1 MHLLHIEREAAML
14 PMIIAAWLAFGA
26 VSVAVMRRRGHDTFA
41 WAIPFLVLGPIALPV
56 AISSDRHRPVEPLR
70 PLPPGGLD
78 VLAHC
83 DGSDDAAAALDTA
96 LTVLGDRATSLTL
109 AAVVDFEAATTV
121 RGRETQRQAKDRLE
135 VAASQLDDRTT
146 SPVAMVVLF
155 GEPKHA
161 LQHYAS
167 TNGYELIVTGSHT
180 FERTWFGTPAVSRI
194 AGTDR
199 SVPVLIGPGRS

>member
-1 MHLLHIEREAAML
+1 
-14 PMIIAAWLAFGA
+14 MIIAAWLAIGA

-41 WAIPFLVLGPIALPV
+41 WVIPFLFLGPIALPI

-78 VLAHC
+78 VLAFC
-83 DGSDDAAAALDTA
+83 DGSEDAAAALDTA
-96 LTVLGDRATSLTL
+96 LTVLGDRATSLTH

-121 RGRETQRQAKDRLE
+121 RGRETQREAKDRLE
-135 VAASQLDDRTT
+135 VAASQLEDRTT
-146 SPVAMVVLF
+146 PPVAMVVLF

-180 FERTWFGTPAVSRI
+180 FGRSWFGTPAVSRV

-199 SVPVLIGPGRS
+199 SVPVLIVPGRS

>member
-1 MHLLHIEREAAML
+1 ML
-14 PMIIAAWLAFGA
+14 PMIIAAWLVLGA
-26 VSVAVMRRRGHDTFA
+26 VSVAMMHRRGHDTFA
-41 WAIPFLVLGPIALPV
+41 WAFPFLFLGPLALPV

-70 PLPPGGLD
+70 PLPRGGLD
-78 VLAHC
+78 VLAFC
-83 DGSDDAAAALDTA
+83 DGSEDAAAALDTA

-121 RGRETQRQAKDRLE
+121 RGRETQREAKDRLE
-135 VAASQLDDRTT
+135 VTVRQLEDRV
-146 SPVAMVVLF
+146 VAPLATVLLF
-155 GEPKHA
+155 GEPTRA
-161 LQHYAS
+161 LQHYAT

-180 FERTWFGTPAVSRI
+180 LKRSWLGTPGVSRV